1 MKRPG
6 PFLRLAWLLF
16 AALEVSL
23 PAAATLAD
31 LHVQQTAHHSDRDA
45 VAADAQEAQSEHD
58 SGSHP
63 PDCPLCQFLTAHAM
77 TPAGGR
83 RLELAFAT
91 AIQLDRVQRQRE
103 RQVQSLRPLPRAPPT
118 S

>member
-1 MKRPG
+1 MKGPG

-31 LHVQQTAHHSDRDA
+31 LHVQQTAHHSDA
-45 VAADAQEAQSEHD
+45 MAADAQDAQSERS

-63 PDCPLCQFLTAHAM
+63 PDCLLCQFLTAHAM

-83 RLELAFAT
+83 RLEPAFAVAT
-91 AIQLDRVQRQRE
+91 QPDRVQRQRE

>member
-1 MKRPG
+1 MKRTG

-23 PAAATLAD
+23 PTAATLAD
-31 LHVQQTAHHSDRDA
+31 LHVQQTAHHSDHDA
-45 VAADAQEAQSEHD
+45 VAADAQDAESERH

-63 PDCPLCQFLTAHAM
+63 PDCPLCQFLTAHAI
-77 TPAGGR
+77 TPTGDR
-83 RLELAFAT
+83 RLELPFAVAT
-91 AIQLDRVQRQRE
+91 QLDRVQRQRE
-103 RQVQSLRPLPRAPPT
+103 RQVQSLRPLPRAPPI